1 MAEAESKKFCRE
13 SLACRREAAKAASPE
28 HKDAWLKLADD
39 WSKLAVEWRK
49 FEAVDELL
57 RGEPLKR
64 YRLSYWGRFLG
75 SFETATEAVKHYDQ
89 HDELI
94 RPVTDPKRKG
104 RYTIRD
110 GDGRDEEITVGNL
123 RTAAKKEQTAATA
136 NQDPDQG

>member
-1 MAEAESKKFCRE
+1 MAEAQSKKFCRE
-13 SLACRREAAKAASPE
+13 AFACRREAAEAASPG
-28 HKDAWLKLADD
+28 HKEAWLKLADD

-49 FEAVDELL
+49 LEAVDELL
-57 RGEPLKR
+57 CGEPLKR

-75 SFETATEAVKHYDQ
+75 SYETATEAVKHYDQ

-110 GDGRDEEITVGNL
+110 GRDEEITIGNL
-123 RTAAKKEQTAATA
+123 RTAAKKEQTAATSK
-136 NQDPDQG
+136 QDNPDLD